1 MKRPKTR
8 LQLMNEYINNT
19 DIVWK
24 DDLYAMGVAHIN
36 SCLIKYTKKHNVEFI
51 KIDEKCWEIKR

>member
-1 MKRPKTR
+1 
-8 LQLMNEYINNT
+8 MNEYINNT

-24 DDLYAMGVAHIN
+24 DDLYSMGVAHIN